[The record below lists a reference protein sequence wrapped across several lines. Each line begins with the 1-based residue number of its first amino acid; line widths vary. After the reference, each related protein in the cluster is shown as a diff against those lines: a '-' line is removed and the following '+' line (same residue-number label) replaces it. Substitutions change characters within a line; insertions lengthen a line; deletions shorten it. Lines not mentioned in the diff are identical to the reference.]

1 VLGVERKPR
10 DLSPALTYRERL
22 EIQAEAAVEEELVD
36 GQ

>member
-22 EIQAEAAVEEELVD
+22 ELQADAVVNGEVEEVD
-36 GQ
+36 